1 MKNATIITMTIATL
15 LSTVMLSGNAA
26 AAQQCAA
33 RVTVGGVAAAGA
45 FAGARERRATRRAK
59 RAWKAYITGQ
69 SGPSILSSFTSTN
82 HSSFGLGSRF
92 ADLDNA
98 KNVVVN
104 CKGEGRWRAPQVRHS
119 HDKKETT
126 YSKADAFQSRRL
138 KSFYAGEVLKY

>member
-15 LSTVMLSGNAA
+15 LSTVMLSGTAA

-59 RAWKAYITGQ
+59 RAWEAYITGQ

-104 CKGEGRWRAPQVRHS
+104 CKGEGRGLTRCTVTATPCT
-119 HDKKETT
+119 KK
-126 YSKADAFQSRRL
+126 
-138 KSFYAGEVLKY
+138 